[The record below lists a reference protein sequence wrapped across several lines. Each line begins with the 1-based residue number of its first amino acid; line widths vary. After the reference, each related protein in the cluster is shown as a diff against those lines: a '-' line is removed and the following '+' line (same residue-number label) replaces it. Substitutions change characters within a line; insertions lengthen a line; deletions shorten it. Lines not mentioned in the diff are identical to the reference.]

1 MERETDV
8 TEFLEAVEQRLS
20 QVVSAKDEATNRSD
34 TLVTAARHLCIGAGG
49 KRIRPLMARMFG
61 LASGAPAESPIQVG
75 VAAELVHSASL
86 LHDDVIDGGMFR
98 RSRPTVNALFGN
110 VVAVMAGDL
119 LLTLAL
125 RELAPLAREVTFE
138 AVDTVAEMTESTIAE
153 VEARGDLSLPFERF
167 RFIAEGKTGALFGFC
182 GSAAAIAAGKPEVAR
197 RFNQCGRHFG
207 VAFQMADDLK
217 DLTGNDKGKPQFAD
231 VRSRTASLPIL
242 LAARQDDAL
251 RRRLKDLWAFGSMPE
266 EKVKEIG
273 RAVLASSAPAQ
284 TAAYVESEVAAAM
297 DALGPFAHEPGGAT
311 LKEWAGMLVDACAQR
326 GEAA

>member
-1 MERETDV
+1 MEHRNDV
-8 TEFLEAVEQRLS
+8 AEFLQRVEERLEG
-20 QVVSAKDEATNRSD
+20 VVSAKDEATRSSD
-34 TLVTAARHLCIGAGG
+34 TLVAASRHLCIGGGG

-61 LASGAPAESPIQVG
+61 LASGAPSEAWLRVG

-98 RSRPTVNALFGN
+98 RSRPTVNALWGN
-110 VVAVMAGDL
+110 IVAVMAGDL
-119 LLTLAL
+119 LLTIAL
-125 RELAPLAREVTFE
+125 RELSPLDRQVTFD

-153 VEARGDLSLPFERF
+153 VEARGDLSLPLERF

-197 RFNQCGRHFG
+197 RFARCGRHFG

-242 LAARQDDAL
+242 IAASKDDAL
-251 RRRLKDLWAFGSMPE
+251 RRRLKELWAFGSMPE

-273 RAVLASSAPAQ
+273 RAVLGSSAPAK
-284 TAAYVESEVAAAM
+284 TAELIRHEIAAAM

-311 LKEWAGMLVDACAQR
+311 LKDWAQMLVDACAER
-326 GEAA
+326 AAA